1 MSRDS
6 SSRNSSARRRRPCC
20 FGGSCRFCPNR
31 PTRSSF
37 ARSRPVG
44 DIASRALSVHPRFG
58 AETDRVPDLSEHS
71 ENIRWHELLAAEDGS
86 PAGGAPNARI
96 PRPVSQPA
104 SPVARVSWRARFAD
118 PMVAAVVALG
128 ITQITAWGTSYY
140 CLGVLAAPISQDM
153 GWSRGFVFLGF
164 TVALL
169 TMGIVSTAVGRA
181 IDRRGAR
188 AVMTLGT
195 VVVSAGLF
203 ALAHVHSAATYLV
216 VWAFL
221 GLGMRLCLYD
231 AAFAA
236 LVQVTPSRGRM
247 AISYLTLFGA
257 FASSV
262 FWLIGHALNE
272 QVGWRQTLVWFALI
286 NLAVCLPLHWL
297 GLARR
302 ETVDAGGTRTAGAAA
317 SPDGPPLEG
326 RTRSVAIAL
335 FAVIMSLNGF
345 VFGVISVQL
354 VPLLEAAGLA
364 TAAAVWVA
372 SLKGVAQFGGRVVEI
387 LFGRNLRSITVG
399 RIAVAVLPPSLLL
412 LLAGTGSLPLVV
424 AFTLLMGASQGVIT
438 IVRGAVPLALF
449 GAKGYGAVLGVIAT
463 PVLVVNAASP
473 TVFAWIVDHWGWGP
487 ARASLLASCS
497 AAWLAMELMSR
508 WYERRREIAPNG
520 AREADVEAVR
530 Q

>member
-1 MSRDS
+1 
-6 SSRNSSARRRRPCC
+6 
-20 FGGSCRFCPNR
+20 
-31 PTRSSF
+31 
-37 ARSRPVG
+37 V
-44 DIASRALSVHPRFG
+44 SRA
-58 AETDRVPDLSEHS
+58 
-71 ENIRWHELLAAEDGS
+71 AAS
-86 PAGGAPNARI
+86 PARAGW
-96 PRPVSQPA
+96 
-104 SPVARVSWRARFAD
+104 RVRLTD
-118 PMVAAVVALG
+118 PMVSAVLALG

-140 CLGVLAAPISQDM
+140 CLGVLAGPISQDT

-169 TMGIVSTAVGRA
+169 AMGLVSSAVGRA
-181 IDRRGAR
+181 VDRYGGR

-195 VVVSAGLF
+195 VLVSAGLF
-203 ALAHVHSAATYLV
+203 ALAHVRGEAAYLA

-221 GLGMRLCLYD
+221 GVGMRLCLYD

-236 LVQVTPSRGRM
+236 LVQVVPSRGRM

-262 FWLIGHALNE
+262 FWVVGHALNE
-272 QVGWRQTLVWFALI
+272 RVGWRQTLVLFAVI
-286 NLAVCLPLHWL
+286 NLAVCLPLHWF

-302 ETVDAGGTRTAGAAA
+302 ETVEGAAA
-317 SPDGPPLEG
+317 TPGAPAASVDGPPLEG
-326 RTRSVAIAL
+326 RTRSIAMGL
-335 FAVIMSLNGF
+335 FALIMSLNGF
-345 VFGVISVQL
+345 VFGVVSVQL

-372 SLKGVAQFGGRVVEI
+372 SMKGVAQFGGRVVEI
-387 LFGRNLRSITVG
+387 LFARNLRAITVG
-399 RIAVAVLPPSLLL
+399 RIAVGVLPPSLLL

-449 GAKGYGAVLGVIAT
+449 GARGYGAVLGAIAT

-473 TVFAWIVDHWGWGP
+473 TVFAWIVDRWGWGP
-487 ARASLLASCS
+487 ARVALLVSCS

-508 WYERRREIAPNG
+508 WYERRRAAVVAGTGAPR
-520 AREADVEAVR
+520 ASQHRSS
-530 Q
+530 

>member
-1 MSRDS
+1 MTGPRSGP
-6 SSRNSSARRRRPCC
+6 RR
-20 FGGSCRFCPNR
+20 
-31 PTRSSF
+31 
-37 ARSRPVG
+37 
-44 DIASRALSVHPRFG
+44 L
-58 AETDRVPDLSEHS
+58 
-71 ENIRWHELLAAEDGS
+71 
-86 PAGGAPNARI
+86 
-96 PRPVSQPA
+96 
-104 SPVARVSWRARFAD
+104 AD
-118 PMVAAVVALG
+118 PMVGAVLALG

-140 CLGVLAAPISQDM
+140 CLGVLAGPIGKDT

-169 TMGIVSTAVGRA
+169 VMGVVSSPVGRV

-195 VVVSAGLF
+195 ALVSAGLF
-203 ALAHVHSAATYLV
+203 ALAHVRSEAAYLA

-262 FWLIGHALNE
+262 FWVVGHALE
-272 QVGWRQTLVWFALI
+272 ERVGWRQTLVLFALI
-286 NLAVCLPLHWL
+286 NLVVCLPLHWL

-302 ETVDAGGTRTAGAAA
+302 ETAA
-317 SPDGPPLEG
+317 SPAAPVEGSPAVPDEPPLAG
-326 RTRSVAIAL
+326 RARTVAIVL
-335 FAVIMSLNGF
+335 FALIMSLNGF

-372 SLKGVAQFGGRVVEI
+372 SMKGVAQFGGRVVEI
-387 LFGRNLRSITVG
+387 VFARNLRAITVG
-399 RIAVAVLPPSLLL
+399 RIAVGVLPPSLFLL
-412 LLAGTGSLPLVV
+412 LVGTGSLPLVV

-449 GAKGYGAVLGVIAT
+449 GAKGYGAVLGLIAT

-487 ARASLLASCS
+487 ARASLLVSCS
-497 AAWLAMELMSR
+497 AAWVAMEVMSR
-508 WYERRREIAPNG
+508 WYERRRTPVAVAPRDRAARAPG
-520 AREADVEAVR
+520 AR
-530 Q
+530 